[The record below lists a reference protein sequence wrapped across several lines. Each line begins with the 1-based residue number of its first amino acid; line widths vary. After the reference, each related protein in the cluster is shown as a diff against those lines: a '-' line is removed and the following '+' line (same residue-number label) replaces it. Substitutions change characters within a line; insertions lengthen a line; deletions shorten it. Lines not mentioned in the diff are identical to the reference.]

1 MLRFARSA
9 RRAAGHKRLQR
20 HQRGDPDRRQ
30 GRAAT
35 FGHQASRRGQRSG
48 PARQSVAAA
57 AICDRDEAGLARGA
71 GAGSEG
77 AHDQVRTLFPLPI
90 ASTLLAACGR
100 VCGVKLKGVVA
111 PEASIRQWAAGL
123 QNQKRRASR
132 VADEKVPYSK

>member
-1 MLRFARSA
+1 MAWPVGRFAGAHRG
-9 RRAAGHKRLQR
+9 AAGRKGLLRRL
-20 HQRGDPDRRQ
+20 RGDPDRCL

-90 ASTLLAACGR
+90 ASTLLAACGGG
-100 VCGVKLKGVVA
+100 CGVGLARLCWWGAASAA
-111 PEASIRQWAAGL
+111 P
-123 QNQKRRASR
+123 
-132 VADEKVPYSK
+132 